1 MLASEPGDNGQER
14 AALPPGESIAAA
26 VSRIQRGPRED
37 WLAELRA
44 DQAARWRGGQ
54 PVPVESYVRCWPE
67 LVANE
72 EETLVVICG
81 EVRLRREL
89 GQAATLAEYQ
99 TRFPQLATPL
109 RLQFQLDQML
119 DSSLADEP
127 APIHC
132 PCCHNWVGCAET
144 TDADERL
151 CPSCGSDF
159 RLVSNWR
166 EERNPDG
173 AARTLGKY
181 QLLDRVGV
189 GSFGTVYKARDPEL
203 DRMVAIKL
211 PRSGNWAVQEDI
223 ERFLREA
230 RSVARLTHPSII
242 PVYEIGR
249 SEHTLYLVSEFVR
262 GTTLAELLSLRRPVP
277 RESAQLVAT
286 IADALDYAHRM
297 GVVHRDVKP
306 ANIMLDDRGTPRL
319 MDFGLARCDTAD
331 VTMTIDGQVLGT
343 PAYMSPEQAR
353 GESRKVDGRSDVYSL
368 GVILYHL
375 LTGELPF
382 RGTTQMLLRQVL
394 HDEPRRPRSLSHLVP
409 RDLETICLQAMAKE
423 ASRRY
428 ATARELADDLRRFL
442 QGEPIHARPI
452 GSAERLWRWCRRKPA
467 LAEPHRRRGL
477 IACGD
482 RRGRDDRRLPV
493 SISSPG
499 SRGKPLFQSYFPRAS

>member
-44 DQAARWRGGQ
+44 DQAARWQGGQ

-81 EVRLRREL
+81 EVRLAASWGKRRRS
-89 GQAATLAEYQ
+89 QSIK
-99 TRFPQLATPL
+99 PISQLATPL

-127 APIHC
+127 APSLSLL
-132 PCCHNWVGCAET
+132 PQLGWMPET

-151 CPSCGSDF
+151 CPSCGSNF

-262 GTTLAELLSLRRPVP
+262 GTTLAELLSLRRPV
-277 RESAQLVAT
+277 RAV
-286 IADALDYAHRM
+286 
-297 GVVHRDVKP
+297 
-306 ANIMLDDRGTPRL
+306 
-319 MDFGLARCDTAD
+319 
-331 VTMTIDGQVLGT
+331 
-343 PAYMSPEQAR
+343 
-353 GESRKVDGRSDVYSL
+353 RSIGGHY
-368 GVILYHL
+368 
-375 LTGELPF
+375 
-382 RGTTQMLLRQVL
+382 R
-394 HDEPRRPRSLSHLVP
+394 RRPRLCPPDGSGAPRRQTGKHHAGRPRHAAIDGLRLGPVRHRRRDDDDRRPGSGDSGVHESRAGPRRVTQGGWSQRCIQPGRHLVP
-409 RDLETICLQAMAKE
+409 LVNGRVAV
-423 ASRRY
+423 SRHH
-428 ATARELADDLRRFL
+428 ADAPPPSAAR
-442 QGEPIHARPI
+442 
-452 GSAERLWRWCRRKPA
+452 
-467 LAEPHRRRGL
+467 
-477 IACGD
+477 
-482 RRGRDDRRLPV
+482 
-493 SISSPG
+493 
-499 SRGKPLFQSYFPRAS
+499 